1 MKFQGL
7 HIGVPK
13 EIMLGENR
21 VAATPETVRKL
32 VADGAVVLIE
42 EGAGLGAFFEDE
54 EYKVAGAMIEH
65 DVVKLFGS
73 SDIIMKV
80 KEPMINTA
88 LNRHEVDLMRKGQ
101 VLVTFLHPANP
112 LNHTMVKDLAARGVI
127 ALSLDSIPRIP
138 RAQSMDALTSMSTV
152 AGYKA
157 VISASTML
165 PKFLP
170 MVGTAVGMIQP
181 AKVLVVGIGVAGL
194 QALATAK
201 RLGAVTFAADIRP
214 EAVEQATS
222 LGAKVVPTGVPPEQA
237 VGAGG
242 YARHLPDDLL
252 EKERAA
258 FRDIVAD
265 VDVVVL
271 CALVPGRLA
280 PVLVTERMV
289 KSMRHGSI
297 IEDISID
304 QGGNCELT
312 APGKVVKRY
321 DVTIN
326 GTKNIPGSVPV
337 TATHMFAKNIL
348 NFVSLLVKDGA
359 VNVDRSD
366 EIVRSALVTI
376 DGSVVHEGALEAMRD
391 VGAGAKQG

>member
-13 EIMLGENR
+13 EIMLGEDR

-32 VADGAVVLIE
+32 TADGAVVCIQ

-65 DVVKLFGS
+65 DVAKLYSS
-73 SDIIMKV
+73 SDIVMKV
-80 KEPMINTA
+80 KEPMLNGT
-88 LNRHEVDLMRKGQ
+88 LNRHEVDLMHKGQ

-112 LNHTMVKDLAARGVI
+112 LNHAMVQDLAAKGVI

-170 MVGTAVGMIQP
+170 MVGTAAGMIQP
-181 AKVLVVGIGVAGL
+181 AKVFVVGTGVAGL

-201 RLGAVTFAADIRP
+201 RLGAVTYAADVRP

-222 LGAKVVPTGVPPEQA
+222 LGAKVVDTGVKADEA
-237 VGAGG
+237 VGQGG
-242 YARHLPDDLL
+242 YARHLPEELL

-258 FRDIVAD
+258 FKDIVTE
-265 VDVVVL
+265 VDVVIL
-271 CALVPGRLA
+271 SALVPGRLA
-280 PVLVTERMV
+280 PILVTERMV

-304 QGGNCELT
+304 QGGNCALT

-359 VNVDRSD
+359 VNIDRSD
-366 EIVRSALVTI
+366 EIVHSALVTV
-376 DGSVVHEGALEAMRD
+376 DGKVVHEGALEAMAE
-391 VGAGAKQG
+391 VGAGGRR